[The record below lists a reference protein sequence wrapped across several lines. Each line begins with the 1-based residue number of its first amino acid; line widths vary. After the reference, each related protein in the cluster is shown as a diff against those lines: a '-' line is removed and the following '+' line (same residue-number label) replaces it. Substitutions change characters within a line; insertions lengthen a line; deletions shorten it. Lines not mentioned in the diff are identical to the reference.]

1 VAGHGASADRQT
13 KKTGEREAM
22 TEPESVPGPSSAGS
36 VVLDLGAGIG
46 ALILD
51 APAEL
56 AGREI
61 EISPARGGA
70 TARRTHSLVRERR
83 TGVGTHHAAV
93 YPGLA
98 VGDYTIWQDAVTPAA
113 MITVVSGQVTR
124 CRWPSS

>member
-1 VAGHGASADRQT
+1 
-13 KKTGEREAM
+13 M
-22 TEPESVPGPSSAGS
+22 TEPEFVFGPSSAGS

-61 EISPARGGA
+61 EISPAGGDVS
-70 TARRTHSLVRERR
+70 ARRTHSLVRERR
-83 TGVGTHHAAV
+83 AGAGPSYAAV

-98 VGDYTIWQDAVTPAA
+98 AGDYTIWQDAVTPAA
-113 MITVVSGQVTR
+113 TITVHSGQVTR
-124 CRWPSS
+124 YQWVRRAET

>member
-1 VAGHGASADRQT
+1 
-13 KKTGEREAM
+13 M
-22 TEPESVPGPSSAGS
+22 TEPEFVPGPSGAGS

-51 APAEL
+51 TPAEL

-70 TARRTHSLVRERR
+70 SARRTHSLVRERR
-83 TGVGTHHAAV
+83 TGAGLSYAAV
-93 YPGLA
+93 YPGLT

-113 MITVVSGQVTR
+113 TITVHSGQVTR
-124 CRWPSS
+124 YQWVRRAGT

>member
-1 VAGHGASADRQT
+1 
-13 KKTGEREAM
+13 M
-22 TEPESVPGPSSAGS
+22 TEPESVPGPFSAGS

-46 ALILD
+46 ALILA

-61 EISPARGGA
+61 EISPARGGSS
-70 TARRTHSLVRERR
+70 ARRTHSLVRERR
-83 TGVGTHHAAV
+83 TGAGLSYAAV

-113 MITVVSGQVTR
+113 TVTVHSGQVTSYWWVR
-124 CRWPSS
+124 RAGT

>member
-1 VAGHGASADRQT
+1 
-13 KKTGEREAM
+13 M
-22 TEPESVPGPSSAGS
+22 TEPEFVSGPSSAGS

-46 ALILD
+46 ALVLH

-61 EISPARGGA
+61 EISPARDGA

-83 TGVGTHHAAV
+83 TGAGQSYAAV

-113 MITVVSGQVTR
+113 TITVHSGQVTR
-124 CRWPSS
+124 YRWVRPAGT